1 VVADNRADRVRTRRL
16 ILSTLIA
23 ALLAVVS
30 AVTQAQTRTVQDG
43 VFSDPQAAR
52 GQSLYAQR
60 CASCHGA
67 ALNGAQG
74 PPLTGATFFSFW
86 ELEPLSALLT
96 KIEKTMPADAPGQL
110 TTQQVSDLVAHIL
123 KSNGFRAG
131 PGELVAADAARIG
144 WPPRPTTP
152 SPATSATVSRAFP
165 PVGNVAQLMRGIFFT
180 NSNLIFTVQT
190 HDPAEPVPPRKAD
203 AQANGFSWVDW
214 GAGIYG
220 GWQLIDNA
228 AVAIADVSPLL
239 LTPGLRCE
247 NGREA
252 PVNDADWIKFTQQM
266 IAVSKQV
273 YRISQTRNQEAV
285 SDATGDLADACAACH
300 QVYRDV
306 RIPGRAPDPNDP
318 SNKASRCMHR

>member
-1 VVADNRADRVRTRRL
+1 MKGRTGPVL
-16 ILSTLIA
+16 LATA
-23 ALLAVVS
+23 ALIGAAAVLIH
-30 AVTQAQTRTVQDG
+30 AQNLRTVQDG
-43 VFSDPQAAR
+43 VFTDAQAAR
-52 GQSLYAQR
+52 GQALYAQA

-67 ALNGAQG
+67 GLNGAQG
-74 PPLTGATFFSFW
+74 PPLSSAAFVTHW
-86 ELEPLSALLT
+86 ESEPLSTLVT
-96 KIEKTMPADAPGQL
+96 KVEKTMPLDKPGQL
-110 TTQQVSDLVAHIL
+110 TAAQATDLVAHIL
-123 KSNGFRAG
+123 KTNGFRAG
-131 PGELVAADAARIG
+131 RADLSAADAARIG
-144 WPPRPTTP
+144 WPARPAA
-152 SPATSATVSRAFP
+152 SSAPAAASAARAFP
-165 PVGNVAQLMRGIFFT
+165 PVGNVAQLMRGVFFP

-190 HDPAEPVPPRKAD
+190 HDPAEKPPAPKPD

-228 AVAIADVSPLL
+228 AIAIADVSPLL

-252 PVNDADWIKFTQQM
+252 PVTDADWIRFTQQT

-273 YRISQTRNQEAV
+273 YRLSQARNQEAV
-285 SDATGDLADACAACH
+285 SDATGDLADACLACH

-306 RIPGRAPDPNDP
+306 RTPGREPDPNDP